1 MNCISTEDVKDWK
14 GRTIEIDDAGTGDL
28 VGDAFIGLHD
38 VQTGKIIFRGIPVGL
53 YIEDN
58 RNDNRPEKE
67 ILKSVKDGLKSL
79 NFDKSQDRV
88 LLCRGDCFDLV
99 REWFEQENINYIPAI
114 VEGKLQDA
122 VEERFFNHL
131 RKLGVHSKIDVNDYK
146 DRFFSLFNWVAEDFP
161 NRERYV
167 KRGFPAWTKKWRGK
181 AKNRYEKKVK
191 KRSKIKD
198 RAKKILQKM

>member
-1 MNCISTEDVKDWK
+1 MNCISTEDAKDWK

-58 RNDNRPEKE
+58 RNDNRPKKE
-67 ILKSVKDGLKSL
+67 ILKTVKDGLKSL
-79 NFDKSQDRV
+79 HFDKSQDRV
-88 LLCRGDCFDLV
+88 LLCRGDCFELV
-99 REWFEQENINYIPAI
+99 REWFEQENINYVPAI

-167 KRGFPAWTKKWRGK
+167 KRGFPAWNKKWKKK
-181 AKNRYEKKVK
+181 AQERYKKKVE
-191 KRSKIKD
+191 KRSKIKH

>member
-1 MNCISTEDVKDWK
+1 MNCISTEDAKDWK

-58 RNDNRPEKE
+58 RNDNRPKKE
-67 ILKSVKDGLKSL
+67 ILKTVKDGLKSL
-79 NFDKSQDRV
+79 HFDKSQDRV
-88 LLCRGDCFDLV
+88 LLCRGDCFELV
-99 REWFEQENINYIPAI
+99 REWFEQENINYVPAI

-167 KRGFPAWTKKWRGK
+167 KRGFPAWKKKWKKK
-181 AKNRYEKKVK
+181 AQERYKKK
-191 KRSKIKD
+191 GEKRSKIKH